1 MLNENKQIPKVP
13 NLPEYQRDSM
23 DEFFE
28 DVKFLTS
35 FIGCNI
41 FEIIKT
47 KEQQDLH
54 LFYTTGRGYNAKGY
68 YNASGFTV
76 LKGSMIKKD
85 SVPSLNWKVKRELLI
100 KRKYIP
106 NKVQIVPNNTPHSE
120 FIRRSNVVH
129 PCSYGEALNNLREIN
144 EEEVVS

>member
-54 LFYTTGRGYNAKGY
+54 LFYTQ
-68 YNASGFTV
+68 V
-76 LKGSMIKKD
+76 EDIMLKDIIM
-85 SVPSLNWKVKRELLI
+85 LL
-100 KRKYIP
+100 
-106 NKVQIVPNNTPHSE
+106 
-120 FIRRSNVVH
+120 
-129 PCSYGEALNNLREIN
+129 ALQY
-144 EEEVVS
+144 

>member
-1 MLNENKQIPKVP
+1 
-13 NLPEYQRDSM
+13 M

-100 KRKYIP
+100 KKCTSLQDGVLIMNSDMTFSSPSTAAIFCIGRNTNGWKKWKDKDGNTLDFIYRK
-106 NKVQIVPNNTPHSE
+106 Q
-120 FIRRSNVVH
+120 
-129 PCSYGEALNNLREIN
+129 LN
-144 EEEVVS
+144 

>member
-1 MLNENKQIPKVP
+1 MLNENKPIPKVP

-106 NKVQIVPNNTPHSE
+106 NKVQISTK
-120 FIRRSNVVH
+120 
-129 PCSYGEALNNLREIN
+129 
-144 EEEVVS
+144 

>member
-68 YNASGFTV
+68 YNGSGFTV

-106 NKVQIVPNNTPHSE
+106 NKVQISTK
-120 FIRRSNVVH
+120 
-129 PCSYGEALNNLREIN
+129 
-144 EEEVVS
+144 

>member
-85 SVPSLNWKVKRELLI
+85 SSSFIKLESEKRI
-100 KRKYIP
+100 INQK
-106 NKVQIVPNNTPHSE
+106 
-120 FIRRSNVVH
+120 
-129 PCSYGEALNNLREIN
+129 EIY
-144 EEEVVS
+144 SK